1 MRQILIISFL
11 FWHAALSAQPPLQYV
26 NPFIGTAPATTESAR
41 RHGSGTEDK
50 GQTFP
55 AVGRPFG
62 MTQWTPETRTTET
75 KCVAPYYYND
85 RFITGFRGSHWMSG
99 SCTQDYGSASIM
111 PFSSSKPDTLTVNP
125 ASSFSHKSETASPS
139 YYRVNLDT
147 YGITAEIT
155 GSVRSGIIRLTYPGK
170 TESFLL
176 IRMNSDEKAG
186 KVWFDREKNEI
197 VGYNPVH
204 RIYQG
209 WGKPAGFSGW
219 FVIKSDKIFRETDYL
234 KNDQVLVVSFGN
246 EKNITLRVGTS
257 FTGREAASKN
267 LDKEIPGW
275 DFDAIR
281 KEGENEWNQTL
292 GKIIV
297 RDGAEED
304 KVKFYTALYH
314 CCQLPRT
321 ASDCDG
327 SYIEFGG
334 SGKILNTGGHV
345 YYDDFSMWDTFRA
358 LHPLLTITE
367 PERTGDMMKSLVLK
381 AQQGGW
387 MPIFPAWANYTSAM
401 IGDHAS
407 AAIAD
412 AYMKGITGFDPE
424 AAWIRMRKNAFE
436 TPPPGEYRDG
446 KGRRALDSY
455 LKYGYIPLEDS
466 VWDAFHK
473 NEQVSR
479 TLEYAFDDYALSR
492 FASSLGK
499 KEDSETLLK
508 RSAGWR
514 NVFDSETG
522 FVRGRYADGR
532 WVEPFD
538 PYAKASY
545 ICEGTP
551 FHYTWFVPHD
561 IPGLINEMG
570 GNTIFLRKLDEF
582 FEKGHYWHGNEP
594 GHQVPYMFAMAG
606 RPDKTQKW
614 TQTIL
619 KEEYGTGP
627 GGLSGN
633 EDAGQMSAWLVFS
646 MIGFYP
652 VCPASN
658 EYVITTPL
666 FNEVRIV
673 VPGKKPFVIN
683 SLERSGNINYIQ
695 AISRNG
701 ARYNNLTINHEDITN
716 GTRFTFYLGSGLP
729 LKK

>member
-1 MRQILIISFL
+1 MKYFISIFL
-11 FWHAALSAQPPLQYV
+11 LFSCMVLYPQPLLRYV
-26 NPFIGTAPATTESAR
+26 NTLIGTAPATTESAK
-41 RHGSGTEDK
+41 RHGAGTEAL

-75 KCVAPYYYND
+75 KCVSPYYYND
-85 RFITGFRGSHWMSG
+85 KFITGFRGSHWMSG
-99 SCTQDYGSASIM
+99 SCTQDYGSATIM
-111 PFSSSKPDTLTVNP
+111 PFATSKPDTLTRNP
-125 ASSFSHKSETASPS
+125 VSSFSHKSETTSPE
-139 YYRVNLDT
+139 YYKVTLDT
-147 YGITAEIT
+147 YGITSEIT
-155 GSVRSGIIRLTYPGK
+155 GSVRSAIIRLSYPER
-170 TESFLL
+170 TEGYLL
-176 IRMNSDEKAG
+176 IRMNSDEKEG
-186 KVWFDREKNEI
+186 KVWIDWEKNEI
-197 VGYNPVH
+197 VGFNPVH

-219 FVIKSDKIFRETDYL
+219 FVIKTDKTFRETGFL
-234 KNDQVLVVSFGN
+234 KNNQQIVISFGN
-246 EKNITLRVGTS
+246 EKIINIRVGTS
-257 FTGREAASKN
+257 FTSPEAARKN
-267 LDKEIPGW
+267 LENEIPGW
-275 DFDAIR
+275 DFDAVR

-297 RDGAEED
+297 RDGQEDD

-314 CCQLPRT
+314 CYQLPRT

-345 YYDDFSMWDTFRA
+345 YYDDFSMWDTYRA

-367 PERTGDMMKSLVLK
+367 PERTRDMMRSLVLK

-401 IGDHAS
+401 IGDHVS
-407 AAIAD
+407 ATIAD
-412 AYMKGITGFDPE
+412 AFLKGIDGFD
-424 AAWIRMRKNAFE
+424 ADTAWYYMRKNAFE
-436 TPPPGEYRDG
+436 TPPLSEYRDG
-446 KGRRALDSY
+446 KGRRALESY
-455 LKYGYIPLEDS
+455 LKYGYIPMEDS

-479 TLEYAFDDYALSR
+479 TLEYAFDDYTLYR
-492 FASSLGK
+492 FAEKLGK
-499 KEDSETLLK
+499 KEDSEMLLK
-508 RSAGWR
+508 RSGNWK
-514 NVFDSETG
+514 NIFDRETG
-522 FVRGRYADGR
+522 FVRGRYADRR
-532 WVEPFD
+532 WIEPFD
-538 PYAKASY
+538 PYSKAKF

-551 FHYTWFVPHD
+551 FHYTWYVPHD
-561 IPGLINEMG
+561 VAGLINEMG

-582 FEKGHYWHGNEP
+582 FDKGHYWHGNEP
-594 GHQVPYMFAMAG
+594 GHQIPYMFAMAG

-614 TQTIL
+614 TQSIA
-619 KEEYGTGP
+619 KDEYGTGP

-658 EYVITTPL
+658 EYIITTPA

-673 VPGKKPFVIN
+673 VPGRKPFVIN
-683 SLERSGNINYIQ
+683 SLERAGGINYIQ

-701 ARYNNLTINHEDITN
+701 ARYNKWSINHEDIIN
-716 GTRFTFYLGSGLP
+716 GSRFTFYLGSGIP
-729 LKK
+729 VRK